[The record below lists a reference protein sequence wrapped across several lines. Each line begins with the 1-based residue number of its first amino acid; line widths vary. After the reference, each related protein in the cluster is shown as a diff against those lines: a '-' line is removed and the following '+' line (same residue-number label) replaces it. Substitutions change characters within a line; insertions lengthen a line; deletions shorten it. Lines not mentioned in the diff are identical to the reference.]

1 MVYLVTQ
8 TDQFNSYAKNAFLT
22 NRLAKLISLRADST
36 CFTSELTKDQILS
49 SSARSKSNWL
59 SAFIPVNAAL
69 GATQPLV
76 PLYIALLGGNVGHV
90 GVVTSAYNLTSV
102 PSSIFWGGLSDRLSR
117 RKIFILFGFISA
129 GVIFLMFALASEV
142 VHLVLLNALLGLF
155 LTAYIP
161 VASMM
166 IIEVFPKGK
175 LNRYIGL
182 YNQYAGFGWS
192 LGIIAGTIWLS
203 YYDIRMFFA
212 VCSVMCFLSAL
223 LGVWLIEDPEIVLE
237 RRHAFDYSAHRVV
250 ETVRYLP
257 TVLFQIPRLFE
268 LQRLRRLMLSSLT
281 RSLPLYY
288 VSMFCFFTAFNM
300 FFVPLP
306 IFYSSLGIP
315 GNQIFLLFLALSLT
329 STVFYPRV
337 GRRSEKIGER
347 RLINIAGAT
356 RIAIF
361 ILIAVFGAA
370 VGAIE
375 AKTSIFTVCMAVFGL
390 TWALFWVSSSSIL
403 PKLSDPT
410 KLGQAQGML
419 NSVIGVA
426 VVAGSL
432 IGGVASYS
440 LGYTV
445 NFLLASLI
453 TMVGLIVLTGVEY

>member
-1 MVYLVTQ
+1 MK
-8 TDQFNSYAKNAFLT
+8 DSAT
-22 NRLAKLISLRADST
+22 N
-36 CFTSELTKDQILS
+36 
-49 SSARSKSNWL
+49 SSAEPRSDSQRSSWL

-76 PLYIALLGGNVGHV
+76 PLYVASLGGNVAHV
-90 GVVTSAYNLTSV
+90 GLVTSAYNLTSV
-102 PSSIFWGGLSDRLSR
+102 PSSIFWGRLSDQLSR

-129 GVIFLMFALASEV
+129 ALIFLMFTLASNV
-142 VHLVLLNALLGLF
+142 VHLLFFNAFLGLF

-166 IIEVFPKGK
+166 IIEVFPKRK

-182 YNQYAGFGWS
+182 YHQYAGFGWS
-192 LGIIAGTIWLS
+192 LGIVTGTIWLS
-203 YYDIRMFFA
+203 FYNIRMFFTI
-212 VCSVMCFLSAL
+212 CSSLCFLGAL
-223 LGVWLIEDPEIVLE
+223 LGVWLIKDPEIVLE
-237 RRHAFDYSAHRVV
+237 RRHAFDYSAPRVV

-257 TVLFQIPRLFE
+257 TILFQIPRLFE

-288 VSMFCFFTAFNM
+288 ASMFCFFTAFNM

-315 GNQIFLLFLALSLT
+315 SNQIFLLFLALSLT
-329 STVFYPRV
+329 STTFYRRV
-337 GRRSEKIGER
+337 GRWSERIGER
-347 RLINIAGAT
+347 RLINMAGTVRIALFSLIGVFGLVAGA
-356 RIAIF
+356 IA
-361 ILIAVFGAA
+361 
-370 VGAIE
+370 
-375 AKTSIFTVCMAVFGL
+375 AKTSVFAVCMAVFGL

-419 NSVIGVA
+419 NAVIGVA
-426 VVAGSL
+426 VVVGSL

-440 LGYTV
+440 LSYTI
-445 NFLLASLI
+445 NFILAALMTI
-453 TMVGLIVLTGVEY
+453 LGLGILTRIEY